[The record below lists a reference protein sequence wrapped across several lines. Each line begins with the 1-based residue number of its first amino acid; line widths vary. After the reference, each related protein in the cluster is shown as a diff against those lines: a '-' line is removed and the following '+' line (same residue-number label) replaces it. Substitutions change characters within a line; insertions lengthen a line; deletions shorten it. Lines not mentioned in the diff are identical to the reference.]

1 MGMIINPYVPFPSAS
16 FADDKALYRTW
27 ATGAG
32 NFAGVDDSNGM
43 GVEWDEYDEFSISLW
58 VKPGWNSSLNTNVH
72 LFCMNDVGVTSSSGG
87 LIRIYYHESNNRIYF
102 DWRSNGSNRTSNF
115 WLFHSTSSQYLAAY
129 NAAGLGSTYW
139 SNTNRGNRGDDDY
152 TMITVTKGSDDQAKR
167 TNVSLYWNAASC
179 GNGYYAN
186 GLNSGTPALNNN
198 DRKLAFG
205 STSWNNYRAGNYSTT
220 RYNDITFWDKRLS
233 ATEVSELYNNGT
245 RMDAT
250 THSAASDLKGYYT
263 FETAAATVGEDTN
276 LPNGGS
282 TIGNV

>member
-1 MGMIINPYVPFPSAS
+1 MGMIINPYLPFPSAS

-58 VKPGWNSSLNTNVH
+58 VKPGWSSSLNTNVH
-72 LFCMNDVGVTSSSGG
+72 LFCMNDVGVTTSSGG
-87 LIRIYYHESNNRIYF
+87 LIRIYYHESNNRMYF

-129 NAAGLGSTYW
+129 NAAGLGSSYW
-139 SNTNRGNRGDDDY
+139 SNTNRGNVGDDDY

-179 GNGYYAN
+179 GNGYYTN
-186 GLNSGTPALNNN
+186 GYNAGTPALNNN

-205 STSWNNYRAGNYSTT
+205 SSSWNNYRAGNYSTT

-233 ATEVSELYNNGT
+233 AAEVSELYNNGT

-263 FETAAATVGEDTN
+263 FETAAATIGEDTN